1 MKDNPALIQIS
12 ELGWK
17 FQKQFF
23 SIIFGSLCMESKSK
37 SFTISNKAMNEFM
50 DECSKNGPAH
60 FHVDGDDTTDLTMS
74 VTWEK

>member
-1 MKDNPALIQIS
+1 
-12 ELGWK
+12 
-17 FQKQFF
+17 
-23 SIIFGSLCMESKSK
+23 MESKSR

>member
-1 MKDNPALIQIS
+1 MAKDPDSIQIS

-23 SIIFGSLCMESKSK
+23 STLFGSLCMESRSR
-37 SFTISNKAMNEFM
+37 SFTISNKAVNEFM
-50 DECSKNGPAH
+50 DECAKSGPAH